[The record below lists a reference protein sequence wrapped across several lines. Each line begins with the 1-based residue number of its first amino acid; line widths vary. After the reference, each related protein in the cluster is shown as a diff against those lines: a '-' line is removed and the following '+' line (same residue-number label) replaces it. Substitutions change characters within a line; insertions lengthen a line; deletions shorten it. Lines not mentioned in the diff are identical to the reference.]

1 MQDTW
6 GMNMQQRLLVSTI
19 VFSSLLLSA
28 GDVNAQAT
36 TCNLPNPSCSSL
48 AATCKTFNRKLGA
61 DTSRC
66 DGYKAEC
73 LRTGAWRDRNCSRDN
88 VARK

>member
-1 MQDTW
+1 MK
-6 GMNMQQRLLVSTI
+6 RLVLASAI
-19 VFSSLLLSA
+19 FFSLQCL
-28 GDVNAQAT
+28 GIDDVNAQAT

-48 AATCKTFNRKLGA
+48 AATCKAFNRTLGA

-88 VARK
+88 GGPQINL

>member
-1 MQDTW
+1 MKR
-6 GMNMQQRLLVSTI
+6 MLLAFVTL
-19 VFSSLLLSA
+19 FSLLFFGA
-28 GDVNAQAT
+28 RDVRAQAT
-36 TCNLPNPSCSSL
+36 TCNLPDPSCSSL
-48 AATCKTFNRKLGA
+48 AATCKAYNRKPSA

-88 VARK
+88 VSRK

>member
-1 MQDTW
+1 MK
-6 GMNMQQRLLVSTI
+6 RLVLASAIPT
-19 VFSSLLLSA
+19 FLLLS
-28 GDVNAQAT
+28 GVDDVRAQAT
-36 TCNLPNPSCSSL
+36 TCNLPKPTCSSL
-48 AATCKTFNRKLGA
+48 AATCKAFNRKLGA

-66 DGYKAEC
+66 DGYKTEC